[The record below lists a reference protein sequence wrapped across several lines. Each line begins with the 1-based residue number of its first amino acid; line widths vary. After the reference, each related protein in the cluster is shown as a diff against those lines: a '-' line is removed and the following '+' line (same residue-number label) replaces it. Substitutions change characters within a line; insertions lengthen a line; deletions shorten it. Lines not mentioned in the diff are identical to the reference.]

1 MTRRGFTLLEMMV
14 ATVIMA
20 VAIVGLLSGISG
32 ALRNAARLTDYDRAV
47 QLARLRMNELLLD
60 RQFPRGTEVNGGF
73 DPQQTGGLE
82 AGWRARLTN
91 FEMPPAPAPGKTALD
106 RMELQ
111 IWWKSGVQT
120 KTFTLDAYRARILRP
135 QDLPPPGA
143 PPQ

>member
-1 MTRRGFTLLEMMV
+1 VTRRGFTLLEMMV

-60 RQFPRGTEVNGGF
+60 KQFPRGTEVDGGF

-82 AGWRARLTN
+82 AGWRAHLTN
-91 FEMPPAPAPGKTALD
+91 FEMPPGPAPGKTALD

-111 IWWKSGVQT
+111 IWWKSGAQT
-120 KTFTLDAYRARILRP
+120 KTFTLDAYRTRILRP